1 MDRAHRL
8 GQQRSVSVCR
18 LVTSGTVEEQILSL
32 QARKK
37 RIADAVVVSEDGGEG
52 KALDQRMARWVQ
64 GKLSCAIGSPEL
76 QFVWVAHCHRARLL
90 RRVLDV
96 VSASLGQGSTQD
108 RGPQGTSSLIESLG
122 GGEGAPTGV
131 PAMLPTEEVWGEE
144 QYSSFEVEAFLTNVL
159 GLSS

>member
-8 GQQRSVSVCR
+8 GQQRSVSVYR

-64 GKLSCAIGSPEL
+64 GKLSCAIGSL
-76 QFVWVAHCHRARLL
+76 GLKFVWLTITVSVTSTFAQGAGCGERLVGSRKHTRSRA
-90 RRVLDV
+90 
-96 VSASLGQGSTQD
+96 AGH
-108 RGPQGTSSLIESLG
+108 
-122 GGEGAPTGV
+122 
-131 PAMLPTEEVWGEE
+131 
-144 QYSSFEVEAFLTNVL
+144 
-159 GLSS
+159 